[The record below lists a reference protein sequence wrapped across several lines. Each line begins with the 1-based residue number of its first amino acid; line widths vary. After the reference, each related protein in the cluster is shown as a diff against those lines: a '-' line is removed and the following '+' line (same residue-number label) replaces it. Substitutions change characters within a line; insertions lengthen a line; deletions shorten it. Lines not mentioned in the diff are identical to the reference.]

1 MLNKKSRY
9 LLITILVFLSIA
21 FDQISKIW
29 VRNNFES
36 YSEKSI
42 IGDVFTLIKV
52 ENTGAFLG
60 MGSELSEIPRILLL
74 IILPVIVLISI
85 TLYTY
90 IDKSLD
96 KLSIIGF
103 SLIIGGGIANI
114 FDRIVFGSVTDFLY
128 INLGGIFKTGIF
140 NIADLSVTTG
150 MILLS
155 LVVILYVASGGL
167 RAVAYVDTMQCILLA
182 GGIIVLG
189 VITLSY
195 LGGFSNLIEG
205 IAVLS
210 QADTKLTKEG
220 YSHYVAIPGMIQFVD
235 AGSKAIGGPWT
246 GIMILTYMF
255 ALMGIQSAPAFTM
268 WAFSNQSPKP
278 FAPQQVWASAFGI
291 GAILFVFTAVQ
302 GLSLIHI

>member
-1 MLNKKSRY
+1 MLNKKSRH

-90 IDKSLD
+90 IDKTLD

-150 MILLS
+150 MIL
-155 LVVILYVASGGL
+155 ILISSFK
-167 RAVAYVDTMQCILLA
+167 R
-182 GGIIVLG
+182 
-189 VITLSY
+189 
-195 LGGFSNLIEG
+195 
-205 IAVLS
+205 
-210 QADTKLTKEG
+210 
-220 YSHYVAIPGMIQFVD
+220 
-235 AGSKAIGGPWT
+235 
-246 GIMILTYMF
+246 
-255 ALMGIQSAPAFTM
+255 
-268 WAFSNQSPKP
+268 KP
-278 FAPQQVWASAFGI
+278 
-291 GAILFVFTAVQ
+291 
-302 GLSLIHI
+302 

>member
-21 FDQISKIW
+21 LDQISKIW
-29 VRNNFES
+29 VRNNFQS

-150 MILLS
+150 MII
-155 LVVILYVASGGL
+155 ILISSFK
-167 RAVAYVDTMQCILLA
+167 R
-182 GGIIVLG
+182 
-189 VITLSY
+189 
-195 LGGFSNLIEG
+195 
-205 IAVLS
+205 
-210 QADTKLTKEG
+210 
-220 YSHYVAIPGMIQFVD
+220 
-235 AGSKAIGGPWT
+235 
-246 GIMILTYMF
+246 
-255 ALMGIQSAPAFTM
+255 
-268 WAFSNQSPKP
+268 KP
-278 FAPQQVWASAFGI
+278 
-291 GAILFVFTAVQ
+291 
-302 GLSLIHI
+302 

>member
-1 MLNKKSRY
+1 MLNKKSSY
-9 LLITILVFLSIA
+9 LLITIIVFLSIS

-42 IGDVFTLIKV
+42 IGDMFTLIKV

-90 IDKSLD
+90 IDKMLD

-150 MILLS
+150 MIL
-155 LVVILYVASGGL
+155 ILISSFK
-167 RAVAYVDTMQCILLA
+167 R
-182 GGIIVLG
+182 
-189 VITLSY
+189 
-195 LGGFSNLIEG
+195 
-205 IAVLS
+205 
-210 QADTKLTKEG
+210 
-220 YSHYVAIPGMIQFVD
+220 
-235 AGSKAIGGPWT
+235 
-246 GIMILTYMF
+246 
-255 ALMGIQSAPAFTM
+255 
-268 WAFSNQSPKP
+268 KP
-278 FAPQQVWASAFGI
+278 
-291 GAILFVFTAVQ
+291 
-302 GLSLIHI
+302 

>member
-1 MLNKKSRY
+1 M
-9 LLITILVFLSIA
+9 LVFLSIA

-36 YSEKSI
+36 YYEKSI

-150 MILLS
+150 MIL
-155 LVVILYVASGGL
+155 ILISSFK
-167 RAVAYVDTMQCILLA
+167 R
-182 GGIIVLG
+182 
-189 VITLSY
+189 
-195 LGGFSNLIEG
+195 
-205 IAVLS
+205 
-210 QADTKLTKEG
+210 
-220 YSHYVAIPGMIQFVD
+220 
-235 AGSKAIGGPWT
+235 
-246 GIMILTYMF
+246 
-255 ALMGIQSAPAFTM
+255 
-268 WAFSNQSPKP
+268 KP
-278 FAPQQVWASAFGI
+278 
-291 GAILFVFTAVQ
+291 
-302 GLSLIHI
+302 

>member
-1 MLNKKSRY
+1 M
-9 LLITILVFLSIA
+9 LVFLSIA

-150 MILLS
+150 MIL
-155 LVVILYVASGGL
+155 ILISSFK
-167 RAVAYVDTMQCILLA
+167 RT
-182 GGIIVLG
+182 
-189 VITLSY
+189 
-195 LGGFSNLIEG
+195 
-205 IAVLS
+205 
-210 QADTKLTKEG
+210 
-220 YSHYVAIPGMIQFVD
+220 P
-235 AGSKAIGGPWT
+235 
-246 GIMILTYMF
+246 
-255 ALMGIQSAPAFTM
+255 
-268 WAFSNQSPKP
+268 
-278 FAPQQVWASAFGI
+278 
-291 GAILFVFTAVQ
+291 
-302 GLSLIHI
+302 